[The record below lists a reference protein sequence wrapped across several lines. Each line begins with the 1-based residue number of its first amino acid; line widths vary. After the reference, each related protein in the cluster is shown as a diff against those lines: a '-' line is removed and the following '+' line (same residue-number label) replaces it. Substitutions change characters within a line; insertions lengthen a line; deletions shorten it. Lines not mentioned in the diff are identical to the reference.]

1 MLDRQREVVR
11 RRRRMVVVQGRR
23 SQQGRLR
30 PTRAVEAAGGRGCMA
45 HGQEG
50 APCHWVVVER
60 KERGGGQVGGVG
72 EECGGGGG
80 EGGGDRW
87 GRPCRGLVL
96 VQLLS
101 QLIPAVHETNYLF
114 FCYNT
119 YCTFI
124 QSFTHN
130 IS

>member
-1 MLDRQREVVR
+1 MLLDRKWEVV

-23 SQQGRLR
+23 SQQGRRLR
-30 PTRAVEAAGGRGCMA
+30 PSRAVEAAGGRGCMA

-50 APCHWVVVER
+50 APCHWVVER

-80 EGGGDRW
+80 EGGDCW

-114 FCYNT
+114 FSVT
-119 YCTFI
+119 IHTFI

-130 IS
+130 IR

>member
-1 MLDRQREVVR
+1 MLQREVV

-30 PTRAVEAAGGRGCMA
+30 PTGAVEAAGGRGCMA
-45 HGQEG
+45 HGQQG
-50 APCHWVVVER
+50 APCHRVVER

-80 EGGGDRW
+80 EGGDCW

-101 QLIPAVHETNYLF
+101 QLIPVRQGANYLF
-114 FCYNT
+114 FCYNILYIHT
-119 YCTFI
+119 II
-124 QSFTHN
+124 QS
-130 IS
+130 